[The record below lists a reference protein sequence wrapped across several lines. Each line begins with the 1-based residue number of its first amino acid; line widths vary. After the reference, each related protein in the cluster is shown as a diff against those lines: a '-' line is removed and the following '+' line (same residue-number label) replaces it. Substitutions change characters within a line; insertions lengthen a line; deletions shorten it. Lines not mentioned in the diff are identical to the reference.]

1 MAIFFP
7 IYALSRCCKRK
18 NKKHV
23 QEHCAQECAAAN
35 QNQLASRP
43 KSNRSDVLSEE
54 GMLGLAD
61 DWYRNLEFDIP
72 LAKMRTNRKIDRAAI
87 NNV

>member
-1 MAIFFP
+1 
-7 IYALSRCCKRK
+7 
-18 NKKHV
+18 
-23 QEHCAQECAAAN
+23 
-35 QNQLASRP
+35 
-43 KSNRSDVLSEE
+43 
-54 GMLGLAD
+54 MLGLAD

>member
-7 IYALSRCCKRK
+7 IYALSRCCKRA
-18 NKKHV
+18 NIKHV
-23 QEHCAQECAAAN
+23 QANCPQESPAN

>member
-7 IYALSRCCKRK
+7 IYGLSRCCKRTNQK
-18 NKKHV
+18 QSHCL
-23 QEHCAQECAAAN
+23 QENPN

-43 KSNRSDVLSEE
+43 RSNRSDILSEE

-72 LAKMRTNRKIDRAAI
+72 LAKMHTNRKIDRAAI